1 MFYIRSSKTLIES
14 YSMCQI
20 FAKKPQ
26 EVNKA
31 FHQIA
36 SLLDLLQCFIE
47 ILKEALW
54 QKYLWENNNQKPD
67 NPILNLQP

>member
-47 ILKEALW
+47 ILKEAL
-54 QKYLWENNNQKPD
+54 
-67 NPILNLQP
+67 